1 MITISHLSKT
11 YGDVTPLKD
20 VNVTI
25 EKGEVISIIGPSG
38 TGKST
43 FLRCINM
50 LETPTSGTIIVDG
63 VEVTNKKCKLNE
75 VRQKM
80 GMVFQSFNL
89 FSHMNIIDN
98 ITFAPMK
105 LLGLSKEEAE
115 KRAKELLETVSLS
128 NKAYSYPDELSGG
141 QKQRIAIARALAMNP
156 EIILFDEP
164 TSALD
169 PTMVGEVLAVIRSLA
184 AKGMTMILVTHE
196 MKFAKDV
203 STRIFYMDEGIVYED
218 GTPDQIFNNPQKE
231 KTRRFIQRLNVLETN
246 VKKGDS
252 DFIGFNSEIDA
263 FGKKHLMNPK
273 TIYCI
278 QSIFEEICYQTVL
291 SKFDSA
297 HFLLEYSE
305 NTLEGKIV
313 IKYGNE
319 EHNCLDDLDEISKKI
334 IIGETDN
341 VEYQFDGETNIISI
355 TINNK

>member
-1 MITISHLSKT
+1 MITISHLTKT

-25 EKGEVISIIGPSG
+25 NKGEVISIIGPSG

-50 LETPTSGTIIVDG
+50 LETPTSGTIVVDG
-63 VEVTNKKCKLNE
+63 VDVTDKKCKLNE
-75 VRQKM
+75 VRKKM

-89 FSHMNIIDN
+89 FSHMNILDN
-98 ITFAPMK
+98 ITYGPIK
-105 LLGLSKEEAE
+105 LLGMSKKEAE
-115 KRAKELLETVSLS
+115 EKAFELLNTVSLT

-169 PTMVGEVLAVIRSLA
+169 PTMVGEVLSVIRSLA

-203 STRIFYMDEGIVYED
+203 STRIFYMDEGIIYED

-231 KTRRFIQRLNVLETN
+231 KTRRFIKRLNVLETDAR
-246 VKKGDS
+246 KGES
-252 DFIGFNSEIDA
+252 DFIGFTNEIDV
-263 FGKKHLMNPK
+263 FGKKHVMSPK
-273 TIYCI
+273 TIYHI
-278 QSIFEEICYQTVL
+278 QFMFEELCYQTIL
-291 SKFDSA
+291 NKYDSC

-305 NTLEGKIV
+305 NTQEGNIV
-313 IKYGNE
+313 IKYGDKQD
-319 EHNCLDDLDEISKKI
+319 NCLDYLDELSKKI
-334 IIGETDN
+334 IEKEVTKID
-341 VEYQFDGETNIISI
+341 YQFDNANVI
-355 TINNK
+355 TLSFKNK